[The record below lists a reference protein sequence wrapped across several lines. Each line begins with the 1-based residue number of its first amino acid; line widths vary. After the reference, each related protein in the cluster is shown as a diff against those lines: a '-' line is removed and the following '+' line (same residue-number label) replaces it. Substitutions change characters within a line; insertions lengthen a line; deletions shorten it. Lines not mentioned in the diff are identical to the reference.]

1 MTLQRTPNG
10 GIQPQA
16 VVDAQQ
22 TIHLIYFKGE
32 AKAGDLYYV
41 SRKTGETEFSKPIK
55 VNSRPASAVAIGT
68 VRGGQLALGK
78 KGRVH
83 VAWNGASGIGGMQ
96 YSRLSDTGDAF
107 EPQRNLMQKSF
118 LPDGGCS
125 IAANESGQV
134 LVAWHGVTT
143 GQEGEDQRQMWAAR
157 SSDDGKTFTT
167 EVPLWTNTTGAC
179 GCCSTRALSD
189 EKNTYLLYRSA
200 TSGDGRDIYLLQSDD
215 QQRTFNGALL
225 DRWKINSCP
234 MSTYALAMGPKG
246 VVAAWD
252 TKGQIYFT
260 TLTGGLV
267 KQPKLT
273 AAPGTPNGRK
283 HPAIAIN
290 SSGTMLLAWTEGT
303 GWQRG
308 GALAWQL
315 YNANGQTI
323 DIKGQKDA
331 AIGVWGVP
339 SAVAVGDGFILFH

>member
-1 MTLQRTPNG
+1 MFLVHLLFATCAIIYVCANTCSASDLVTLQRTPNG

-157 SSDDGKTFTT
+157 SSDDGNIHHRGSSLDKYHRR
-167 EVPLWTNTTGAC
+167 L
-179 GCCSTRALSD
+179 R
-189 EKNTYLLYRSA
+189 LL
-200 TSGDGRDIYLLQSDD
+200 
-215 QQRTFNGALL
+215 F
-225 DRWKINSCP
+225 
-234 MSTYALAMGPKG
+234 
-246 VVAAWD
+246 
-252 TKGQIYFT
+252 
-260 TLTGGLV
+260 
-267 KQPKLT
+267 
-273 AAPGTPNGRK
+273 
-283 HPAIAIN
+283 N
-290 SSGTMLLAWTEGT
+290 SSTLG
-303 GWQRG
+303 
-308 GALAWQL
+308 
-315 YNANGQTI
+315 
-323 DIKGQKDA
+323 
-331 AIGVWGVP
+331 
-339 SAVAVGDGFILFH
+339 